1 MLGIFKKK
9 TRRASAEIKKFEKRD
24 LAQAVI
30 NAAYL
35 VAYADGECEASEKA
49 KIEQVL
55 RNQPTLSAFTSEIN
69 AISATIIGQLDT
81 NFKIGRRAALR
92 EIEDVKHDTREAEA
106 VLDVAV
112 DIRKN
117 SPTFG
122 QWRSCLLTE
131 ENKRQF
137 YVPEGFAHGFSVL
150 SEEAV
155 FAYKCTALYDPADEG
170 GIMYNDPQL
179 NIDWQIPEDRKS
191 TRQNSSHIRRSRMPS
206 SA

>member
-1 MLGIFKKK
+1 MAPGRWLTHPKERHNAWNLQKK

-92 EIEDVKHDTREAEA
+92 EIEDVKHDTREAED

-112 DIRKN
+112 AIAEADGEIEPEERKV
-117 SPTFG
+117 
-122 QWRSCLLTE
+122 LE
-131 ENKRQF
+131 EIA
-137 YVPEGFAHGFSVL
+137 GVL
-150 SEEAV
+150 GLRLENH
-155 FAYKCTALYDPADEG
+155 L
-170 GIMYNDPQL
+170 
-179 NIDWQIPEDRKS
+179 
-191 TRQNSSHIRRSRMPS
+191 
-206 SA
+206 

>member
-1 MLGIFKKK
+1 M
-9 TRRASAEIKKFEKRD
+9 
-24 LAQAVI
+24 I

-92 EIEDVKHDTREAEA
+92 EIEDVKHDTREAED

-112 DIRKN
+112 AIAEADGEIEPEERKVLEEVCGC
-117 SPTFG
+117 SGPSSGESSVTVKM
-122 QWRSCLLTE
+122 RLAVVALLLFLVVMVDFSS
-131 ENKRQF
+131 RIM
-137 YVPEGFAHGFSVL
+137 SVL
-150 SEEAV
+150 
-155 FAYKCTALYDPADEG
+155 ADG
-170 GIMYNDPQL
+170 VLVAGVVVVAFPLLKKKASGD
-179 NIDWQIPEDRKS
+179 
-191 TRQNSSHIRRSRMPS
+191 
-206 SA
+206 